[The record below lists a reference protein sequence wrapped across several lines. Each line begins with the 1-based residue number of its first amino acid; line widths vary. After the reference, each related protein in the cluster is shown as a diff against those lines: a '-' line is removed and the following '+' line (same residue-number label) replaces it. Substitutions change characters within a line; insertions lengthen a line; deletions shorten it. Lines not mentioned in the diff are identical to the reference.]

1 MSKQLPL
8 PLFGLKAEPL
18 AEATYPVVAPPVP
31 QAELDEASTLHT
43 AIAAYIDHR
52 TPELAQES
60 LEAHGRDLNRLGR
73 FVGFHQQVDVIGT
86 DDLRHFFAHIEAESS
101 PATVARRLGTVR
113 TFFDW
118 LCAEGA
124 ICESPAQALHCW
136 KPRPT
141 LPDVLSPEE
150 VKRLLEATRRMRE
163 QGDPRPDFLAR
174 LFLHSSMKRGEAM
187 RLRVGDLHLD
197 RDPPQVVVRYGSPR
211 RRHKERVIT
220 LPSKFRE
227 VAQAYLDEY
236 RPTERVLECTE
247 RTVTN
252 VLQRAGEA
260 AGLETLSVRRLRW
273 TGALHD
279 FISGIPEEKL
289 RRKLGLSGLSW
300 AEMRARLQRL
310 VG

>member
-1 MSKQLPL
+1 M
-8 PLFGLKAEPL
+8 
-18 AEATYPVVAPPVP
+18 
-31 QAELDEASTLHT
+31 
-43 AIAAYIDHR
+43 
-52 TPELAQES
+52 
-60 LEAHGRDLNRLGR
+60 
-73 FVGFHQQVDVIGT
+73 
-86 DDLRHFFAHIEAESS
+86 
-101 PATVARRLGTVR
+101 
-113 TFFDW
+113 
-118 LCAEGA
+118 
-124 ICESPAQALHCW
+124 
-136 KPRPT
+136 
-141 LPDVLSPEE
+141 
-150 VKRLLEATRRMRE
+150 
-163 QGDPRPDFLAR
+163 
-174 LFLHSSMKRGEAM
+174 
-187 RLRVGDLHLD
+187 
-197 RDPPQVVVRYGSPR
+197 RYGSPR

-236 RPTERVLECTE
+236 RPTERLLECTE
-247 RTVTN
+247 RTVPN